1 MSVLHICCNY
11 ADSSVYE
18 TVFGRMASKGLAQQ
32 VYVPEKRRADMGKR
46 MPPASE
52 ENLQVR
58 YSLIVRPWDRVLY
71 FTKGRRAIVDLP
83 NQMALSEVGLVHA
96 HTLFTDGAI
105 AYRLHLGYG
114 LPYVVSVRGTDLE
127 YFLPLMPHLRRYGL
141 RILENASAIHFLS
154 PSARDKLFA
163 RYVPA
168 QLRESLQA
176 KAKIISNGIDAD
188 WFTDAPKTYRQG
200 EPVRLAFA
208 GKLVKYKYPLRAVE
222 AMRQL
227 QRLLPET
234 GVSLHMAGEGP
245 LRAALEACP
254 ESRNGR
260 LVLHGQLDQAALRD
274 FYDASTLFLL
284 PSTRESFGL
293 VYLEA
298 MSRGLPVF
306 YVRGQG
312 FDGRFLPAEVG
323 GDIGEDPLEMA
334 EKMREVLS
342 RYHPISRHNIEAV
355 RAYDWDNI
363 ATDYLALYR
372 EVSP

>member
-1 MSVLHICCNY
+1 MNVLHICCNY

-18 TVFGRMASKGLAQQ
+18 TVFGRMAEDGLAQQ

-46 MPPASE
+46 MHREKHLS
-52 ENLQVR
+52 VH

-71 FTKGRRAIVDLP
+71 YTKGRRASADLP
-83 NQMALSEVGLVHA
+83 KHIDLAGVELAHA

-105 AYRLHLGYG
+105 AYRLHRQVG

-127 YFLPLMPHLRRYGL
+127 YFFPLMPHLRGYGL
-141 RILENASAIHFLS
+141 RILEEASAIHFLS
-154 PSARDKLFA
+154 PASREKLFA

-168 QLRESLQA
+168 ELRERLMA
-176 KAKIISNGIDAD
+176 KAHVIPNGIDAD
-188 WFTDAPKTYRQG
+188 WFTDTPKTYRAG
-200 EPVRLAFA
+200 EPVRLSFA
-208 GKLVKYKYPLRAVE
+208 GKLVKYKYPMRAVE

-227 QRLLPET
+227 RRMLPET
-234 GVSLHMAGEGP
+234 GVSLHFAGDGP
-245 LRAALEACP
+245 LRAELEACP
-254 ESRNGR
+254 ESRDGR
-260 LVLHGQLDQAALRD
+260 LVLHGKLDKAALRD
-274 FYDASTLFLL
+274 FYDASTLFLM

-312 FDGRFLPAEVG
+312 FDGAFPPEAVG
-323 GDIGEDPLEMA
+323 GAIGGDPLEMA
-334 EKMREVLS
+334 EKMAGALS
-342 RYHPISRHNIEAV
+342 RYDAISAHNIRAV
-355 RAYDWDNI
+355 RAYDWD
-363 ATDYLALYR
+363 AVAQRYRALYR